1 MSSLGGSA
9 ADHPYLVPGSVR
21 LVDDVRDDPTSFPE
35 QARVL
40 GWIDSFVLQPNDAL
54 GRPGHVC
61 PRLAPVVGANRLA
74 MVSLRPPSDGV
85 DAAVE
90 SGHAIADLYRALF
103 PDTADH
109 KTAALLAVFPDVAP
123 EAAHDFIDG
132 GHKALRMEYVSSGLM
147 LGEFHAASQVGSV
160 RNEELVVMQS
170 PLPMY
175 AVRGLTPHDILFLD
189 RPTEDPARRIAY
201 LEHYL
206 YYVGPT
212 LAASARTRVSAT
224 LDELKAASV

>member
-1 MSSLGGSA
+1 MSSTGGTSV
-9 ADHPYLVPGSVR
+9 DHPYLVPGSVR
-21 LVDDVRDDPTSFPE
+21 FVDDVRADPEAFPE

-40 GWIDSFVLQPNDAL
+40 GWIDSFVLQPNEAL

-74 MVSLRPPSDGV
+74 LVSVRTPADDV
-85 DAAVE
+85 DSAVE
-90 SGHAIADLYRALF
+90 AGRALADLYRALF

-109 KTAALLAVFPDVAP
+109 KTAALLAVFPDVDPA
-123 EAAHDFIDG
+123 AAHDFIDG
-132 GHKALRMEYVSSGLM
+132 GHKALRMEFVGSGLM
-147 LGEFHAASQVGSV
+147 LGEFHAASQVASV
-160 RNEELVVMQS
+160 RNEQLVVMQS

-175 AVRGLTPHDILFLD
+175 AIRGLTPHDIMFLD

-206 YYVGPT
+206 YFVGPT

-224 LDELKAASV
+224 LDELKAAHA

>member
-1 MSSLGGSA
+1 MHSVGGSSLS
-9 ADHPYLVPGSVR
+9 HPFVVPGSAR
-21 LVDDVRDDPTSFPE
+21 MVDDVRRDPGAFPE

-40 GWIDSFVLQPNDAL
+40 GWIDSFVLQPHEAL
-54 GRPGHVC
+54 GRPGHIC

-74 MVSLRPPSDGV
+74 LVSLRPPTDSV
-85 DAAVE
+85 DSAVE
-90 SGHAIADLYRALF
+90 SGRAIAEIYRELF

-109 KTAALLAVFPDVAP
+109 KTAALLAVFPDVAAP
-123 EAAHDFIDG
+123 AAHEFIDG

-147 LGEFHAASQVGSV
+147 LGEFHAASEVGSV

-189 RPTEDPARRIAY
+189 RPTEDPQRRIAY

-224 LDELKAASV
+224 LDELKAANA